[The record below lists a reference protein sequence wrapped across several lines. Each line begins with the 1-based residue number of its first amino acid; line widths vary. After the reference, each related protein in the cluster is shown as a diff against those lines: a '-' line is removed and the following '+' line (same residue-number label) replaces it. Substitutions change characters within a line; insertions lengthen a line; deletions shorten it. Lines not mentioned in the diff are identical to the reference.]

1 MIKKLKLKSAQSFNG
16 AIGWGAKT
24 AVWGTILLYLIS
36 QLAVVIVVSLAT
48 FIFGSEIDLEKV
60 STVSIIQIVSAGLMF
75 TGLLV
80 ILKRR
85 DLGLSSLGFRK
96 INIRLFAWSIGLFI
110 VYLIL
115 SAALISLAS
124 FIPGFDESQT
134 QDVGFSSPRGIE
146 ILAAFL
152 VLVII
157 PPLIEEMVFRG
168 FLYRGLSRGWISKT
182 VIFGGIFLAIIT
194 TLLSQNIF
202 AGLMILL
209 ITGLSVAISKRNY
222 KIAAAIFTSSVF
234 GLAHAQWNVA
244 IDTFALSMVLI
255 YLYEKTNN
263 LWACVFLHGFKNLTA
278 FIILFVIN

>member
-1 MIKKLKLKSAQSFNG
+1 MIKDLKLKSSKPVHETV
-16 AIGWGAKT
+16 GWGAKT
-24 AVWGTILLYLIS
+24 AVWGTILLYVIS
-36 QLAVVIVVSLAT
+36 QIAVVIVVSLAT
-48 FIFGSEIDLEKV
+48 LLFGSEIDLEKV
-60 STVSIIQIVSAGLMF
+60 SVVSVIQIVSAGLMF
-75 TGLLV
+75 SGLLI
-80 ILKRR
+80 ILKKKG
-85 DLGLSSLGFRK
+85 LGLKSLGFRK
-96 INIRLFAWSIGLFI
+96 INKRLFAWTIGLFI

-124 FIPGFDESQT
+124 FIPGFDESQA
-134 QDVGFSSPRGIE
+134 QDVGFSSPRGLE

-168 FLYRGLSRGWISKT
+168 FLYRGLSRGWISKV
-182 VIFGGIFLAIIT
+182 VISGGLFLAIIT

-209 ITGLSVAISKRNY
+209 ITGLSVALSNRNY
-222 KIAAAIFTSSVF
+222 KIAAAIFVSSVF

-263 LWACVFLHGFKNLTA
+263 LWACIFLHGLKNLTA